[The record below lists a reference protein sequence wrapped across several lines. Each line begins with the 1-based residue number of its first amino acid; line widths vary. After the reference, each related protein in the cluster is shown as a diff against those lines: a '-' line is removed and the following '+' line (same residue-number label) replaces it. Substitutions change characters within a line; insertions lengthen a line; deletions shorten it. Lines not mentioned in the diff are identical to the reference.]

1 MNRLIYIPTFLFL
14 FSCQNGNQ
22 NSESKSVDKVT
33 DSLNSTLNTI
43 ENRQSKVENR
53 PTRKNKN
60 QSNYLEILKNYLLKG
75 AEGDPEL
82 TALINENGDVEIDR
96 SDGNFLSVYGLKDAQ
111 IYEGHWDGQIKS
123 GAIVVITNEGGGG
136 GGNVGVIE
144 NYVIDDDGGVSVID
158 TEITNAPKNKYG
170 YEIYITGISDHYVR
184 INFIFRN
191 ENDGF
196 YAQGKVLPLKCKL
209 INYKLQVEN

>member
-82 TALINENGDVEIDR
+82 TAFINENGDVEIDG
-96 SDGNFLSVYGLKDAQ
+96 SDGNFLSIYGLKAAQ
-111 IYEGHWDGQIKS
+111 IYEGRWDNQIKS

-144 NYVIDDDGGVSVID
+144 NYVIEDDGGVSLID
-158 TEITNAPKNKYG
+158 TEIANAPKNKYG
-170 YEIYITGISDHYVR
+170 YEIYITEISEDYVR